1 MIVVSGSARTGTSM
15 MMQTLKELG
24 VPMVAP
30 AFVEGHSAIIKYNPK
45 GFYELELEDLMK
57 IKTEHYGKAL
67 KVFGAA
73 LSLFDISLISKM
85 IVMVRNKEE
94 AVKSSAKVYKAL
106 NESVDPSFAY
116 DMNYEIINMICKE
129 ISTIF
134 INFEDM
140 KSNPE
145 KEIKKVVEFL
155 KLNSR
160 EEKLNNAVKN
170 IEVWH

>member
-1 MIVVSGSARTGTSM
+1 M

-24 VPMVAP
+24 IPMVAP
-30 AFVEGHSAIIKYNPK
+30 AFIEGHSNIIKYNRK
-45 GFYELELEDLMK
+45 GFYELELEDLLK
-57 IKTEHYGKAL
+57 IKKEHYGKAL

-85 IVMVRNKEE
+85 IVMVRNKED
-94 AVKSSAKVYKAL
+94 AVKSTTEVYKAL

-116 DMNYEIINMICKE
+116 DINYEIINMMCKE

-140 KSNPE
+140 ISDPE

-155 KLNSR
+155 KINNR
-160 EEKLNNAVKN
+160 EEKFNNAVKN
-170 IEVWH
+170 IELCH